1 MTGWNFCTWKIK
13 RKRGRERERDRNDGE
28 KRHGRV
34 KIYQT
39 LVKYVI
45 MSWRDYIKKLIS
57 MSLTNIK
64 H

>member
-1 MTGWNFCTWKIK
+1 MKFLYMKNQKK
-13 RKRGRERERDRNDGE
+13 ERERHKNDGE

-39 LVKYVI
+39 PVKYVI